1 MGINRYIYGMFDVY
15 GCVYRYL
22 WYRKPHKDRTRTDSY
37 RPKYCSVVNYRLAA
51 FFGVCWALPKING
64 APTVVGCFIVF
75 FPFPDLT
82 TCSVTHVIV
91 FAWDGWVEA
100 TFQFHFEHSLHAATC
115 VCVCVSAQCQL
126 FLSNPCHCH
135 GKPGTSQLRCSRCI
149 SCLGFSQSQLR
160 HLDRN

>member
-64 APTVVGCFIVF
+64 APTVVGGFIVF
-75 FPFPDLT
+75 SFL
-82 TCSVTHVIV
+82 
-91 FAWDGWVEA
+91 AWDGWVEA

-115 VCVCVSAQCQL
+115 VCVCVSPVPA
-126 FLSNPCHCH
+126 FLVESLSLPWKARYITVAMLEMH
-135 GKPGTSQLRCSRCI
+135 LM
-149 SCLGFSQSQLR
+149 LGF
-160 HLDRN
+160 

>member
-75 FPFPDLT
+75 SFLFQIWRRAAWPMWLFLHGTVGSKPL
-82 TCSVTHVIV
+82 SSFILNIVYMLLHV
-91 FAWDGWVEA
+91 F
-100 TFQFHFEHSLHAATC
+100 
-115 VCVCVSAQCQL
+115 VCVCVSPVPA
-126 FLSNPCHCH
+126 FLVESLSLPWKARYITVAMLEMH
-135 GKPGTSQLRCSRCI
+135 LM
-149 SCLGFSQSQLR
+149 LGF
-160 HLDRN
+160 